1 MTKMKEKIRKV
12 KDSIDIIKVAS
23 QYTNLKKKEKRYW
36 GLCPFHDDHI
46 PSFTVDKERQLY
58 HCFGCGAG
66 GDVFTLV
73 MEKENMTFEESVE
86 YLYKNIERFLKTKGE
101 NNE

>member
-1 MTKMKEKIRKV
+1 MKEKIRKI

-23 QYTNLKKKEKRYW
+23 QYTNLKKKEKSYW
-36 GLCPFHDDHI
+36 GLCPFHI
-46 PSFTVDKERQLY
+46 EKTPSFTVDKERQLY

-86 YLYKNIERFLKTKGE
+86 YLYENIERFLKEEGE
-101 NNE
+101 KNE